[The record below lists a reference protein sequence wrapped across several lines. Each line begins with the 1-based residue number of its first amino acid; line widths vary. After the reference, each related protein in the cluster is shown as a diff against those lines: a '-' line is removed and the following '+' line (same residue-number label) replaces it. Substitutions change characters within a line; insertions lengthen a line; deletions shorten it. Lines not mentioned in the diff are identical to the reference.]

1 PDKRKRARRLMTISP
16 LGDSALT
23 IHVREEFATD
33 PRGCLREVEG
43 VLNALQTAPLPGVVE
58 MAPAFASVT
67 VFYDPAGSGFEEIK
81 GTIAGLLESN
91 PKLAKKKE
99 RLVEIPVC
107 YEGEFAPDLG
117 LVAKRARLTQRE
129 AKVAHASARYRVSC
143 LGFAPGFP
151 YLAGLPR
158 LLATPR
164 RVAPRVQMAAGSV
177 AIGGGQTGIY
187 PQASPGG
194 WNVIGR
200 TPLRLFDVGMEQP
213 ALLTLGDRVRFR
225 AISRAEFEDIRGI
238 V

>member
-1 PDKRKRARRLMTISP
+1 MTILP

-23 IHVREEFATD
+23 IQVREEFAAD
-33 PRGCLREVEG
+33 LRGCLREVAG
-43 VLNALQTAPLPGVVE
+43 VLGALQAARLPGVVE
-58 MAPAFASVT
+58 IAPAFSSVT
-67 VFYDPAGSGFEEIK
+67 VFYDPAGGGFEEIK
-81 GTIAGLLESN
+81 GAIAGLLQSS

-107 YEGEFAPDLG
+107 YEGEFAPDLA
-117 LVAKRARLTQRE
+117 LVAKRARLTERE
-129 AKVAHASARYRVSC
+129 VKVGHASGRYRVAC

-151 YLAGLPR
+151 YLIGLPR

-164 RVAPRVQMAAGSV
+164 RATPRVEVAPGSV

-200 TPLRLFDVGMEQP
+200 TPVCLFDVERERP
-213 ALLTLGDRVRFR
+213 ALLTAGDRVRFR
-225 AISRAEFEDIRGI
+225 AISRAEFDAFAG
-238 V
+238 

>member
-1 PDKRKRARRLMTISP
+1 MTILP

-23 IHVREEFATD
+23 IHVGEKFAAD

-43 VLNALQTAPLPGVVE
+43 VLGALHAARLPGVVE
-58 MAPAFASVT
+58 IAPAFSSVT
-67 VFYDPAGSGFEEIK
+67 VFYDPAASGFEEFK

-91 PKLAKKKE
+91 PRLAKKKE

-107 YEGEFAPDLG
+107 YEGEFAPDLA

-129 AKVAHASARYRVSC
+129 VKVAHAGGRYRVAC

-151 YLAGLPR
+151 YLIGLPR

-164 RVAPRVQMAAGSV
+164 RATPRLQVAAGSV
-177 AIGGGQTGIY
+177 AIGGAQTGIY

-200 TPLRLFDVGMEQP
+200 TPMRLFDVEEKRA
-213 ALLTLGDRVRFR
+213 ALLTMGDRVRFR
-225 AISRAEFEDIRGI
+225 AISPAEFDAIAE
-238 V
+238 